1 MRSCVNGLAKNRT
14 GNHTGYFAGF
24 LFLLI
29 VMISGQKACA
39 AVTEG
44 EPGKTYSGEYVVIVN
59 AGEENTES
67 TGKLTFTEGTDIQSL
82 STHSAAVE
90 ITVISGWRT
99 D

>member
-1 MRSCVNGLAKNRT
+1 MRLYVNGLAKNRT
-14 GNHTGYFAGF
+14 GNHTGYLAGF

-67 TGKLTFTEGTDIQSL
+67 TGKLTFTEGTDIPL
-82 STHSAAVE
+82 VE
-90 ITVISGWRT
+90 TVIIARPGRT
-99 D
+99 FR